1 MQFVS
6 GGKTN
11 MQKFRECLNNIES
24 YPAPAAT
31 DALIKLDANEANMNL
46 PPIVEDRVM
55 ARLSRI
61 AFNRYPGE
69 EETDLKEQIA
79 RNFSVKIEN
88 VLLGNGSSEL
98 LEKLFFC
105 FGGKDNKIIYPV
117 PSFSMYDTYAVI
129 SEAQG
134 IPFPL
139 EIDYSL
145 DVEKLVRA
153 IRDEKPAMAVIC
165 NPNNPTGNAIPV
177 SDIEYVLMNTN
188 CVVVVDEAY
197 VEFYG
202 MSAVSLIKKYPNL
215 VVCRTFS
222 KAYGLAAARVGYMIA
237 SEEICE
243 LVGKAFMPYHMNVLS
258 LATADIVYQMRH
270 EYVPRIQMTIAE
282 RKRLYGELKKLEH
295 IDVFESQTNFLL
307 VESEQ
312 AAQLV
317 SYLAEQRISV
327 RSFGKN
333 SRLKNC
339 IRISVGVREEND
351 KLISTIKAFV
361 EGITA

>member
-1 MQFVS
+1 M
-6 GGKTN
+6 
-11 MQKFRECLNNIES
+11 KFRECIKNIAS
-24 YPAPAAT
+24 YPMDAAS

-55 ARLSRI
+55 ARLSRV

-69 EETDLKEQIA
+69 EEIDLREQIA

-105 FGGKDNKIIYPV
+105 FGGRDNKIIYPV
-117 PSFSMYDTYAVI
+117 PSFSMYETYAVI

-165 NPNNPTGNAIPV
+165 NPNNPTGNAVPV
-177 SDIEYVLMNTN
+177 SDIEYVLMNTD

-243 LVGKAFMPYHMNVLS
+243 LVEKAFMPYHMNVLS
-258 LATADIVYQMRH
+258 LVTADIVYQMRH

-282 RKRLYGELKKLEH
+282 RKRLYSELKKLEH

-312 AAQLV
+312 AAELV
-317 SYLAEQRISV
+317 SYLAGQRIAV
-327 RSFGKN
+327 RSFGSN

-351 KLISTIKAFV
+351 KLISLIKAFV
-361 EGITA
+361 EDITA